1 MGRRRPPDHGR
12 AGSGVGVNTAVIVI
26 SLILR
31 LILGGIFAFAGW
43 KKLEDPQAVAS
54 SIQAFKVHALGHPMP
69 DHLVLMG
76 TYAVPWLE
84 VVVGAALLLGFW
96 TRAASLLYAL
106 LMASFIALVISVIQR
121 DMDVN
126 CQCLGRFKLFCSG
139 PLGTC
144 KVIENSILMAGSL
157 LLLTIGPG
165 ALSLDR
171 LIFGRREPA

>member
-1 MGRRRPPDHGR
+1 L
-12 AGSGVGVNTAVIVI
+12 NTAITAIALV
-26 SLILR
+26 LR
-31 LILGGIFAFAGW
+31 LLLGGIFLFAGF
-43 KKLEDPQAVAS
+43 KKLEDPQAVAN
-54 SIQAFKVHALGHPMP
+54 SIQAFKIHFFGHPMP
-69 DHLVLMG
+69 DHVVLLS
-76 TYAVPWLE
+76 TYTVPWVE
-84 VVVGAALLLGFW
+84 VVVGAAILLGFW

-106 LMASFIALVISVIQR
+106 LMATFIALVISVIQR
-121 DMDVN
+121 DMDVT

-165 ALSLDR
+165 SLSLDR